1 MGRWDELGH
10 ERCSNGLASVITSGG
25 RAARRGREKP
35 ASEEDASKNERRG
48 GSIESAPQPRF
59 PLFSPFLPPMRRSER
74 RPSVSP
80 PRFCS

>member
-48 GSIESAPQPRF
+48 G
-59 PLFSPFLPPMRRSER
+59 
-74 RPSVSP
+74 V
-80 PRFCS
+80 